1 MKDYKKNISYWE
13 KQKRQDFSGLK
24 IIVRDAT
31 LNNEALLVQQQ
42 QDPSMISQDHYS
54 KIQTYS
60 PLFYS
65 ISLLNSNK
73 INRTELLELTL
84 SISDGDQISNITLP
98 KLHAFK
104 TSEVSV
110 FRGACKSL
118 GGSYKS
124 FASCKLKWVVSI

>member
-1 MKDYKKNISYWE
+1 LKDYKKIITYWE
-13 KQKRQDFSGLK
+13 DQKRQEFSGLK
-24 IIVRDAT
+24 IIVRDTT

-54 KIQTYS
+54 KIQTYT

-73 INRTELLELTL
+73 VNQTELLELTL
-84 SISDGDQISNITLP
+84 SILDGDQTSNITLP

-110 FRGACKSL
+110 LRGACKSL

-124 FASCKLKWVVSI
+124 FASCKLKLVKSI